1 MKKILLRLSTL
12 LFVATV
18 GLVGCS
24 TSGSSEGGDVEP
36 SDSITE
42 MENTDFSV
50 EQVEFQQELV
60 ASEMTLE
67 DAGALVEATGYT
79 WRVGSIDGQ
88 EQVVTMDYR
97 MDRLTLSTQDNIVV
111 DATWG

>member
-1 MKKILLRLSTL
+1 
-12 LFVATV
+12 
-18 GLVGCS
+18 
-24 TSGSSEGGDVEP
+24 
-36 SDSITE
+36 